1 MPRGFRS
8 MIVVLSSSVALCA
21 ATVALAHSPIA
32 QTAGSCGVGSGHGF
46 GYTYLT
52 SLSVHGTGCSTGK
65 SVAKHHGKVRG
76 WSCRKKRL
84 ATSPV
89 QYQERETCTNGG
101 RSVQWYYT
109 ENT

>member
-8 MIVVLSSSVALCA
+8 MIVVLSSSVALFA
-21 ATVALAHSPIA
+21 ATAAVAQPPVA

-52 SLSVHGTGCSTGK
+52 SLSVRGTGCSTGK
-65 SVAKHHGKVRG
+65 SVAKHHGKVHG
-76 WSCRKKRL
+76 WRCSKKRL

-89 QYQERETCTNGG
+89 QYDERETCTSGG
-101 RSVQWYYT
+101 RHVQWNYT